1 MSALLN
7 GLIKEFDLYSNT
19 TNTLTKIEYDR
30 LTKLGLTDSEIEVI
44 LEDVANKFELYVNA
58 KINEL

>member
-44 LEDVANKFELYVNA
+44 LDDVANKFELYVNA

>member
-44 LEDVANKFELYVNA
+44 LDDVANKFELYVSER
-58 KINEL
+58 INEL

>member
-7 GLIKEFDLYSNT
+7 GLIKEFDLYSNK
-19 TNTLTKIEYDR
+19 TNTLTEIEYDR